1 MYKACE
7 KNIKLRFK
15 SLGSIFIFLH
25 NLIILH
31 PIFLIFSANGSYE
44 VVLHHDMRIVN
55 NFEEEHEENEDEK
68 KSTP

>member
-1 MYKACE
+1 MWVFPFKV
-7 KNIKLRFK
+7 RFK

-25 NLIILH
+25 NLIILQ
-31 PIFLIFSANGSYE
+31 PIFLLFSANGSYE

-55 NFEEEHEENEDEK
+55 ICEEEHEENEDEK